1 MGSIHIAVKAC
12 ASGFPWS
19 LSLPPPQ
26 HPWYHQDWVE
36 LPSITGTFPKAT
48 LATFQLR
55 NELKH
60 RCCAGKTPAGEA
72 ALEIREEESRQIP
85 LGGKRGYG
93 FLPIT
98 VTGSFDILSTLSFSP
113 VMQNSSYYSPSFA
126 LAVTMWR
133 EISEAGEK
141 PCWEPQ
147 LASSRRQKR
156 RHHPTWES
164 GVTPSGESLRCSI
177 HSQLIPSEWLSP
189 KDFFILLPEKK
200 HNNRVNKPSKNPWLR
215 QILKDQVR
223 RGREH
228 KLIWESKMSFTKA
241 F

>member
-26 HPWYHQDWVE
+26 PLWYHQDWVE

-72 ALEIREEESRQIP
+72 ALKIREEESGQIP

-98 VTGSFDILSTLSFSP
+98 VTRPFDILSTLSSSP
-113 VMQNSSYYSPSFA
+113 VMQNSSYYNTHPIFCTACHRAEGNWWGRRKA
-126 LAVTMWR
+126 LLGAFSLPHPGGRRWGTTRPGSQGSLPLGSHCVV
-133 EISEAGEK
+133 
-141 PCWEPQ
+141 
-147 LASSRRQKR
+147 AS
-156 RHHPTWES
+156 T
-164 GVTPSGESLRCSI
+164 
-177 HSQLIPSEWLSP
+177 HS
-189 KDFFILLPEKK
+189 
-200 HNNRVNKPSKNPWLR
+200 
-215 QILKDQVR
+215 
-223 RGREH
+223 
-228 KLIWESKMSFTKA
+228 
-241 F
+241 